1 MRVRVK
7 KIRKIRRDWNI
18 LRRNDSIKERYEVE
32 VRNRYERLRDEVEGD
47 GVQRDWKVLQDAL
60 MSAAEVVI
68 PKERRR
74 EYEKAIDIITF

>member
-1 MRVRVK
+1 M
-7 KIRKIRRDWNI
+7 
-18 LRRNDSIKERYEVE
+18 E